1 MEVFTDNDLSAKM
14 KASVFAGAFL
24 KKVVKLR
31 KKRGK

>member
-14 KASVFAGAFL
+14 KASVLPALFE
-24 KKVVKLR
+24 KVVKLR

>member
-14 KASVFAGAFL
+14 KASVFAGAFE
-24 KKVVKLR
+24 KVVELR

>member
-14 KASVFAGAFL
+14 KMRRFL
-24 KKVVKLR
+24 PALFKKVVKLR